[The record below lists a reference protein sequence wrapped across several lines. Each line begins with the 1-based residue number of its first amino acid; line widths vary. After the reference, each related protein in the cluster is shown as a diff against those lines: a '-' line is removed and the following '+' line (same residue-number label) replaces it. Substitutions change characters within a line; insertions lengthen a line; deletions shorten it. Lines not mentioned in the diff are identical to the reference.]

1 MNLNVKLAPS
11 ALGLV
16 IGLAIL
22 AAGGPEYGVVRTKKP
37 GNPASATQK
46 ANLKTPIR
54 KKPAEITTKATR
66 STVDCRTAFVG
77 KKTRDGHLEWPIES
91 YK

>member
-1 MNLNVKLAPS
+1 MNLNVKLVPS

-16 IGLAIL
+16 IGLALL
-22 AAGGPEYGVVRTKKP
+22 AVGGPEYGVIRTKKP
-37 GNPASATQK
+37 GNAAPAAQK
-46 ANLKTPIR
+46 ANGKTPIR
-54 KKPAEITTKATR
+54 KKPAEITTKAGR

-77 KKTRDGHLEWPIES
+77 KRTRDKPLEWPIES